1 MQDFK
6 SLHVWQKSHAV
17 TLQIYEA
24 TRNFPESER
33 FGITAQIR
41 RASASIGANIAEGCC
56 RQSDAEF
63 NRFLF
68 IALGSTA
75 ETENFILLSSDLG
88 LLSDGMA
95 DELLSQLS
103 EVRKMLIAFTRRLQS
118 DSARHTGSG

>member
-24 TRNFPESER
+24 TGNFPESER

-41 RASASIGANIAEGCC
+41 RASASIGANIAEGSC

-88 LLSDGMA
+88 LLNDGMA
-95 DELLSQLS
+95 VELLSQLS